1 MLVSQSAEAFKL
13 VSKSQLFID
22 TKLPI
27 SHHKLLN
34 EQLFG
39 LTALFFLE
47 GIEWKLFCNF
57 NVSLHQANSLNQYC
71 FRLWGSWVFIQLID
85 ALFQCFLILVTDR
98 KASSCFLCLAMKI
111 NQRISSTQRWLQTTF
126 FQTLT
131 GSFASIWLIF
141 LFFWEKSC
149 TPQLFERWLAII

>member
-1 MLVSQSAEAFKL
+1 MNYWVKKTHFKTPIQQISLSRFQMLVSQSAEAFKL

-98 KASSCFLCLAMKI
+98 KASSCFLCLAMKL
-111 NQRISSTQRWLQTTF
+111 ISAFQVLKGDFKRPF
-126 FQTLT
+126 FRLLRVVLRVF
-131 GSFASIWLIF
+131 G
-141 LFFWEKSC
+141 
-149 TPQLFERWLAII
+149 